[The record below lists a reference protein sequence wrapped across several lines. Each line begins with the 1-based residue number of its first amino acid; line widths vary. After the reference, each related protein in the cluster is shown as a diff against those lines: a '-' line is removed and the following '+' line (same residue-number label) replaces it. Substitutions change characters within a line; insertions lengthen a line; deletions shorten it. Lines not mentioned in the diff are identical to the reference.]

1 MTFGPDSTELLDV
14 GKGSQAVVLMH
25 GWCCQTGDFSAVVE
39 GLSDRYRVL
48 VVDWEDRMRAQGLDG
63 SCEAISRD
71 LASILE
77 ERGVRDPICCGHSFG
92 AGLPLCLE
100 SMGGVSPKAQIV
112 LENSLLLGDAVRK
125 ALHGWETQLT
135 PEAVEKFYATTA
147 STHFFRDDEIGPD
160 SERIVHNMRKR
171 PLEEAR
177 LLIRQFCGHDW
188 EATMRTIKSLVH
200 YVASSLNTT
209 ASVDLLTPF
218 MPVFMPKEI
227 VRMIEDA
234 MGSASN
240 RT

>member
-147 STHFFRDDEIGPD
+147 STHFFRDDEIGPE
-160 SERIVHNMRKR
+160 SERSKK
-171 PLEEAR
+171 LG
-177 LLIRQFCGHDW
+177 C
-188 EATMRTIKSLVH
+188 
-200 YVASSLNTT
+200 
-209 ASVDLLTPF
+209 
-218 MPVFMPKEI
+218 
-227 VRMIEDA
+227 
-234 MGSASN
+234 
-240 RT
+240 